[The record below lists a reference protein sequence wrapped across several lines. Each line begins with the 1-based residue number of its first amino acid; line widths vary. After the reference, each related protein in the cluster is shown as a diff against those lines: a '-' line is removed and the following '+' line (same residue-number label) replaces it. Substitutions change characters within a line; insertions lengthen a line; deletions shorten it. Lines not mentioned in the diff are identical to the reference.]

1 MDIGILLFVGVIIF
15 HLVTLPVEFDASTRA
30 VKLLGDTGILGSDE
44 ITGAKAVLNAA
55 ALTYVA
61 AAVMAF
67 AQLARLLFL
76 RGMFGH
82 RD

>member
-1 MDIGILLFVGVIIF
+1 
-15 HLVTLPVEFDASTRA
+15 VTLPVEFDASSRA
-30 VKLLGDTGILGSDE
+30 LKLLGDTGILGSDE
-44 ITGAKAVLNAA
+44 VGGAKAVLNAA

-67 AQLARLLFL
+67 AQLARLLLL
-76 RGMFGH
+76 RGMFGN